1 MNRYDLKAAHNAAR
15 FNRDTLAQDS
25 KCGCFY
31 CLNIFSPSKIE
42 EWCPEV
48 EDGKEVTA
56 ICPHCGVDSVIGESC
71 GFPITQEFLKVMHER
86 WFGKEHINA

>member
-1 MNRYDLKAAHNAAR
+1 MNCYDLKAAHNAAR

-71 GFPITQEFLKVMHER
+71 GFPITQEFLMRMHEW

>member
-48 EDGKEVTA
+48 EDSEEVTA

-71 GFPITQEFLKVMHER
+71 GLSIK
-86 WFGKEHINA
+86 